1 MEESVWRRLVRMTE
15 KNDYNDLETRI
26 YKGKPLVSRM
36 AKYHKEELKQPA
48 QKAPQPEAPRPQ
60 KKQSTTQEKMVQ
72 STVWLTIGNIFSRL
86 LGAVYVIPW
95 YMWMQPHGDAANVLY
110 GKGYNVYALF
120 LMISTAGIPAAV
132 AKQTARYNSMNEFK
146 TSKRLLLYTLRIMLV
161 GGIIF
166 AGVMYFGAPLL
177 AQGDPD
183 LIPVMRSLS
192 VVLLIFPMMSVI
204 RGFFQGNSDMK
215 PYALSQIIEQI
226 ARVFYMLASAYLIM
240 QINQGSYKTAVVH
253 STFAAFIGVIAAMSV
268 LLFSLFKQRT
278 MYRELERESKNAISF
293 SGRQLVTQM
302 VMQAIPFIIVGSGI
316 SIFKL
321 IDQYSFES
329 IMAWVTNN
337 SAERN
342 AELFAYISP
351 NPDKLTMVVIA
362 LGTALATAGLPLI
375 TERFTKKDFPGLA
388 SLASNNFQLFFFA
401 MMPATV
407 GMMVVA
413 YPLNTLF
420 YQPNALAA
428 RLLAASCFVGII
440 MGLFMVCSTML
451 QGLDGNKQAVSFL
464 LIGIVVK
471 VVAQLPLT
479 FLFKAYGPLLATFIG
494 LLVANLFILDR
505 IHGVT
510 GFPMRAT
517 VKSILKIAGM
527 ALMMGVVATVVKW
540 GCQIFLNPD
549 SKTQALLII
558 LIVAAFGGFTYMVLA
573 LKTRIADKL
582 LGERVAGIRRRL
594 RMR

>member
-1 MEESVWRRLVRMTE
+1 
-15 KNDYNDLETRI
+15 
-26 YKGKPLVSRM
+26 
-36 AKYHKEELKQPA
+36 
-48 QKAPQPEAPRPQ
+48 
-60 KKQSTTQEKMVQ
+60 MVQ
-72 STVWLTIGNIFSRL
+72 STVWLTVGNIFSRL

-146 TSKRLLLYTLRIMLV
+146 TSKRLLFYTLRIMLI

-166 AGVMYFGAPLL
+166 AGVMFFGAPLL

-192 VVLLIFPMMSVI
+192 IVLLIFPMMSVI

-253 STFAAFIGVIAAMSV
+253 STFAAFIGVVAAMSV

-278 MYRELERESKNAISF
+278 AYRELERESLDQISF
-293 SGRQLVTQM
+293 SGRELVTQM

-329 IMAWVTNN
+329 IMQWVTNN
-337 SAERN
+337 TAERN

-362 LGTALATAGLPLI
+362 LGTAMATAGLPLI
-375 TERFTKKDFPGLA
+375 TERYTKKDFTGLA

-407 GMMVVA
+407 GMMVLS

-420 YQPNALAA
+420 YQPNALGSQ
-428 RLLAASCFVGII
+428 LLAASCFVGII

-471 VVAQLPLT
+471 LIAQVPLT
-479 FLFKAYGPLLATFIG
+479 FLFKPYGPLLATFMG

-505 IHGVT
+505 IHSIT

-517 VKSILKIAGM
+517 AQSILKIAGM
-527 ALMMGVVATVVKW
+527 AVVMGIVAMIVKW
-540 GCQIFLNPD
+540 GCQIFLSPD
-549 SKTQALLII
+549 SKTQSLIII
-558 LIVAAFGGFTYMVLA
+558 LIVAAAGGFTYMILA
-573 LKTRIADKL
+573 LKTRVADKL
-582 LGERVAGIRRRL
+582 LGARVDGIRRRL

>member
-1 MEESVWRRLVRMTE
+1 MTE
-15 KNDYNDLETRI
+15 KNDYNDLETKI
-26 YKGKPLVSRM
+26 YQGKPLVSRM
-36 AKYHKEELKQPA
+36 SRYHKEELEQPA
-48 QKAPQPEAPRPQ
+48 PPTPQPKAAAAP
-60 KKQSTTQEKMVQ
+60 KKQATTQEKMVQ

-146 TSKRLLLYTLRIMLV
+146 TSKRLLFYTLRIMLI

-166 AGVMYFGAPLL
+166 AGVMFFGAPLL
-177 AQGDPD
+177 SQGDPD
-183 LIPVMRSLS
+183 LVPVMRSLS
-192 VVLLIFPMMSVI
+192 IVLLIFPMMSVI

-226 ARVFYMLASAYLIM
+226 ARVFYMLASAYIIM
-240 QINQGSYKTAVVH
+240 QVNQGSYKTAVVH
-253 STFAAFIGVIAAMSV
+253 STFAAFIGVVAAMSV

-278 MYRELERESKNAISF
+278 AYRELERESLDEISF
-293 SGRQLVTQM
+293 SGRELVTQM

-321 IDQYSFES
+321 IDQYSFEK
-329 IMAWVTNN
+329 IMQWVTNN
-337 SAERN
+337 TAERN

-362 LGTALATAGLPLI
+362 LGTAMATAGLPLI
-375 TERFTKKDFPGLA
+375 TERYTKKDFAGLA

-407 GMMVVA
+407 GMMVLS

-420 YQPNALAA
+420 YQPNALAS
-428 RLLAASCFVGII
+428 RLLAASCFVGIM

-451 QGLDGNKQAVSFL
+451 QGLDGNKAAVSFL
-464 LIGIVVK
+464 LIGIAAK
-471 VVAQLPLT
+471 IVAQLPLT
-479 FLFKAYGPLLATFIG
+479 FLFKPYGPLLATLIG

-505 IHGVT
+505 IHTVT

-517 VKSILKIAGM
+517 ARSILKIAGM
-527 ALMMGVVATVVKW
+527 AVVMGAVALLVKW
-540 GCQIFLNPD
+540 GCQIFLSPD
-549 SKTQALLII
+549 SKTQSLMII
-558 LIVAAFGGFTYMVLA
+558 LIVAAAGGFTYMLLA

-582 LGERVAGIRRRL
+582 LGTRVEGIRRRL